1 MHLVI
6 NLAGNVAFGQHS
18 NSKIDFCKVECILNL
33 VFKKKAAFKVFG
45 MIDVSILTRNIVF
58 QTVDSIV

>member
-6 NLAGNVAFGQHS
+6 NLAGNVSFGQHS

-33 VFKKKAAFKVFG
+33 VFKKTAFKVFG
-45 MIDVSILTRNIVF
+45 MIDVSILARNIVF